1 MNLLSQLSFG
11 APWILAALAAIPV
24 IYWLL
29 RVTPPSPRR
38 IVFPP
43 VRFLLGLKSPEETPA
58 RTPLWLLLLRLLA
71 AAIVIT
77 ALAEPVLNA
86 APATAN
92 SGPLVL
98 FVDNGWTAAHEWP
111 AHEAAMTQAL
121 NAAHGR
127 PVAIVTTADAPKAT
141 PQLLDAG
148 QALKTVEEIAPR
160 PWLPDRAAALKRLA
174 TIHFASMP
182 EIVWLSD
189 GIDHNDARTTADNL
203 ARIGTLTIFA
213 DAEPKAAL
221 ALRPP
226 ENSATGFDV
235 KIARAE
241 AKLVRDGRIAALDAR
256 GVLLGGAPFHF
267 VPGAKETKAALA
279 LPLELRNE
287 AERLTIAG
295 EDSAGAVQLLDA
307 RFQRRPVGIV
317 SGGSADIEQPLLSDV
332 FYVERALA
340 PYAEVRKGTIEQML
354 DSGIAMLVLA
364 DVGNLTPAE
373 HDRVARFVEQG
384 GVLLR
389 FAGPRLAAHADD
401 LVPVKLREG
410 ERLMG
415 SALTWQE
422 PQHLAPFADDSPFH
436 GLAIPDDVTV
446 SRQVLA
452 EPSIEL
458 SERSWAR
465 LADGTPLVTGSA
477 RGKGWIVLFHVAAS
491 PGWSSLPLSGLY
503 VDMLRRTLALAEGMK
518 PSAESERA
526 AGSYPPLQAL
536 DGFGRLGK
544 PSAEALPLKSS
555 DADSLLPGP
564 QHPPGL
570 YGSEAGFIAL
580 NAVKKDTVL
589 NPLGA
594 IGRAVSVYSGR
605 TVHELKGPLLAL
617 ALALLLGDA
626 LVSLWL
632 RGHLDPN
639 RKFLRVFGRAAP
651 LVLLLLL
658 APQARAD
665 EAKNM
670 ASALDTRLAYVITGV
685 PDVDAMSRAGL
696 YGLGLELK
704 ARTSYEPR
712 RSDRRRYRERRP
724 VFLSPALLADGRA
737 RERSFARRRR
747 QDRRFHAFWRHDSV
761 RHARSDPHGNFR
773 QHVAR
778 RSHAATAA
786 RQARHSRRSSPCLP
800 ITFSPRH
807 FTCCRIF
814 PAAGTA
820 AKSGCRRCRPPVPMP
835 GLSPRAAA
843 TASRPSSS
851 AAMIGRRPGPCD
863 ALGQPIAAV
872 TPGGESQREMAIRFG
887 INVVMYC
894 ADRQLQNRPGARAG
908 AAGTAGP
915 REPMMGGN
923 LATGIAFAPHLP
935 VAALWLLGAMAL
947 GVIGV
952 SIFAR
957 ARGSWARA
965 LAFAIADCS
974 ACQSADRARD
984 ARAFVRRGGAHRGSL
999 AKPGHRHAPRRR
1011 RTRAWRDARAAEAA
1025 QGRRRCAKRR
1035 CRPAPMR
1042 ARHCL
1047 PRSMRRSPTCR
1058 PTA

>member
-704 ARTSYEPR
+704 ARTSYEPGDPIGVDIENDDL
-712 RSDRRRYRERRP
+712 SFYPLLYWPMDEREKD
-724 VFLSPALLADGRA
+724 LSPGAVAKIDNFMRSGGTILFDTRDQALTGISASTSPGVATLRRLLAKLDIPPL
-737 RERSFARRRR
+737 E
-747 QDRRFHAFWRHDSV
+747 
-761 RHARSDPHGNFR
+761 
-773 QHVAR
+773 
-778 RSHAATAA
+778 
-786 RQARHSRRSSPCLP
+786 
-800 ITFSPRH
+800 
-807 FTCCRIF
+807 
-814 PAAGTA
+814 
-820 AKSGCRRCRPPVPMP
+820 PVPPDHVLTKTFYLLQDFP
-835 GLSPRAAA
+835 GRWDGGQVWVEALPPASPNAGPEPARGGDGVSPVIIGGNDWAAA
-843 TASRPSSS
+843 WAR
-851 AAMIGRRPGPCD
+851 D

-894 ADRQLQNRPGARAG
+894 LTGNYKADQVHVP
-908 AAGTAGP
+908 
-915 REPMMGGN
+915 
-923 LATGIAFAPHLP
+923 
-935 VAALWLLGAMAL
+935 ALLERLGHEN
-947 GVIGV
+947 
-952 SIFAR
+952 
-957 ARGSWARA
+957 
-965 LAFAIADCS
+965 
-974 ACQSADRARD
+974 Q
-984 ARAFVRRGGAHRGSL
+984 
-999 AKPGHRHAPRRR
+999 
-1011 RTRAWRDARAAEAA
+1011 
-1025 QGRRRCAKRR
+1025 
-1035 CRPAPMR
+1035 
-1042 ARHCL
+1042 
-1047 PRSMRRSPTCR
+1047 
-1058 PTA
+1058 